1 VCVVCVYVC
10 VVCVCVGVCVCV
22 WCVCVCVTSAAFEG
36 TNFRETWYEIF
47 TTESTPTYS
56 FLF

>member
-1 VCVVCVYVC
+1 VYVC
-10 VVCVCVGVCVCV
+10 VVCVCVCVCVCV